1 MLEMFLYAILGMFAS
16 MVVVSV
22 IAFVIMIMEVFK

>member
-1 MLEMFLYAILGMFAS
+1 MLNIFLYAVLAGFAGL
-16 MVVVSV
+16 VVVSV

>member
-1 MLEMFLYAILGMFAS
+1 MLTLFLYAVLGMFAS

-22 IAFVIMIMEVFK
+22 IAFVVMIMEVFK

>member
-1 MLEMFLYAILGMFAS
+1 MLTLFLYAILGMFAS